1 MRALV
6 VVRLSRVT
14 DATTSPERQLELCRE
29 LCAQRGYE
37 VVGVAE
43 DLDVSG
49 AIDPFDRK
57 KRPNLSRW
65 LAGEQTDDNGNPMTF
80 DVIVAYRVD
89 RFTRSLRHLQRLVNW
104 ADDHDKLVVSATE
117 PHFDTTSP
125 FAAVLIA
132 LIGTVAEM
140 ELEAIS
146 ERNAST
152 ARRNLRLGKYRG
164 STPPWGYRPDDTTGE
179 WRLVQDPKQVKV
191 IQEVVERLLAG
202 EPLQRIAHDLTNRG
216 ELTPKDQF
224 AKDRG
229 REPKGHGWSATQLK
243 RSLTSQTMLGYVVSK
258 GEVVR
263 ANDGSPILRSDPIL
277 TREVFDRVRVEL
289 ANRSKRGEPTKRS
302 TSLLLRVIHCGMCGQ
317 PAYKFNGGSHSQFP
331 RYRCSSMTKA
341 AKCGNRTIPLPYVDD
356 AVEGLIVR
364 LLGDSERL
372 EKVWDAGSDN
382 SAELAEINAELVDV
396 TSLIG
401 SPAYRVGTPQR
412 TALDARIEAL
422 AARQEALSA
431 KDVRPARWTWA
442 PTGEKFADWWVRQDT
457 TARNVWLRSMNVKL
471 TYDREGINLE
481 LGDIFALTEQINATG
496 PVAGYRKILQKI
508 LDVNRESKAHGAED
522 GQLIAGIHFGT
533 DGEVRVVSRSGAVW
547 EDNDDAATAW
557 DGR

>member
-14 DATTSPERQLELCRE
+14 DATTSPERQVEICRD

-37 VVGVAE
+37 VVGVAQ

-49 AIDPFDRK
+49 AVDPFDRK

-65 LAGEQTDDNGNPMTF
+65 LAGEQTDDAGNPLTF

-89 RFTRSLRHLQRLVNW
+89 RFTRSLRHLQQLVNW
-104 ADDHDKLVVSATE
+104 ADDNGKLVVSATE

-152 ARRNLRLGKYRG
+152 ARRNIRLGKYRG
-164 STPPWGYRPDDTTGE
+164 STPPWGYRPDDSTGE
-179 WRLVQDPKQVKV
+179 WRLVQDVRQVKV
-191 IQEVVERLLAG
+191 IHEVVERVLAG
-202 EPLQRIAHDLTNRG
+202 EPLQRIAHDLTRRG
-216 ELTPKDQF
+216 VLTPKDQL
-224 AKDRG
+224 AQDRG
-229 REPKGHGWSATQLK
+229 REPKGHAWNVTPLK
-243 RSLTSQTMLGYVVSK
+243 RSLTSQAMLGYVVTK

-263 ANDGSPILRSDPIL
+263 AEDGSPIVRAEPIL
-277 TREVFDRVRVEL
+277 TREVFDRLTVEL
-289 ANRSKRGEPTKRS
+289 AGRSKRGEPTKRS
-302 TSLLLRVIHCGMCGQ
+302 TSLLLRVIYCGVCGQ
-317 PAYKFNGGSHSQFP
+317 PAYRFNGGSHSQFP

-341 AKCGNRTIPLPYVDD
+341 VKCGNRTIPMPYVDN
-356 AVEGLIVR
+356 AVEGIILR

-401 SPAYRVGTPQR
+401 SPAYRTGTPQR
-412 TALDARIEAL
+412 AALDARIEAL
-422 AARQEALSA
+422 AARQDALSA
-431 KDVRPARWTWA
+431 EAVKPAGWTWA
-442 PTGEKFADWWVRQDT
+442 PTGEKFSTWWEVQDT
-457 TARNVWLRSMNVKL
+457 TARNVWLRSMNIRL
-471 TYDREGINLE
+471 TYDRDGVNLE
-481 LGDIFALTEQINATG
+481 LGDIFKLTEQVKASGPITGYQKLLAGLSEHGLRGMEIDADGFVTFTNA
-496 PVAGYRKILQKI
+496 
-508 LDVNRESKAHGAED
+508 
-522 GQLIAGIHFGT
+522 
-533 DGEVRVVSRSGAVW
+533 
-547 EDNDDAATAW
+547 
-557 DGR
+557 DGRVYRDPEPIR

>member
-1 MRALV
+1 MRALI

-14 DATTSPERQLELCRE
+14 ETTTSPERQLEICRE

-37 VVGVAE
+37 VAGVAQ

-49 AIDPFDRK
+49 AVDPFDRK
-57 KRPNLSRW
+57 RRPNLSRW
-65 LAGEQTDDNGNPMTF
+65 LAGEQTDDSGNPMMF

-89 RFTRSLRHLQRLVNW
+89 RFTRSLRHLQQLVNW

-152 ARRNLRLGKYRG
+152 ARRNIRLGKYRG
-164 STPPWGYRPDDTTGE
+164 STPPWGYRPDDATGE
-179 WRLVQDPKQVKV
+179 WRLVQDARQVKT
-191 IQEVVERLLAG
+191 IREVVERVLAA
-202 EPLQRIAHDLTNRG
+202 EPLQRIAHDLTIRG

-224 AKDRG
+224 AQDRG
-229 REPKGHGWSATQLK
+229 REPKGHAWSVTQLK
-243 RSLTSQTMLGYVVSK
+243 RSLTSQAMLGHIVTK

-263 ANDGSPILRSDPIL
+263 ADDGSPIVRSEPIL
-277 TREVFDRVRVEL
+277 TREVFDRVVVEL
-289 ANRSKRGEPTKRS
+289 AGRSTRGEPTKRS
-302 TSLLLRVIHCGMCGQ
+302 TSLLLRVIHCGICGQ
-317 PAYKFNGGSHSQFP
+317 PAYRFNGGSHSQFP
-331 RYRCSSMTKA
+331 RYRCSSMSKA
-341 AKCGNRTIPLPYVDD
+341 IKCGNRTIPMPYVDN
-356 AVEGLIVR
+356 AVERLILR

-401 SPAYRVGTPQR
+401 SAAYRAGTPQR
-412 TALDARIEAL
+412 AALDARIEAL
-422 AARQEALSA
+422 AARQQALSA
-431 KDVRPARWTWA
+431 EAVKPAGWTWA
-442 PTGEKFADWWVRQDT
+442 PTGEKFTAWWERQDT
-457 TARNVWLRSMNVKL
+457 TARNVWLRSMNIRL
-471 TYDREGINLE
+471 AYDREGINLE
-481 LGDIFALTEQINATG
+481 LGDVFALTEQMEANGPITG
-496 PVAGYRKILQKI
+496 YQELLAGLSEHGLRGMEID
-508 LDVNRESKAHGAED
+508 LDGFVTFTHAD
-522 GQLIAGIHFGT
+522 GQTYRDPEPI
-533 DGEVRVVSRSGAVW
+533 R
-547 EDNDDAATAW
+547 
-557 DGR
+557 